1 MLMVKIEKASAYDLC
16 KDTVRKIKKGIT
28 MTGQDLINLIIEKG
42 LTQELIDTVETP
54 VIAFC
59 ANTLENADDQNI
71 FGQHLVLETLYGH
84 PEEGGGIAYKPGDI
98 IFLKPTPPDED
109 YEEYDE
115 DYEDPYGD

>member
-1 MLMVKIEKASAYDLC
+1 MSIVKIEKASAYDLC
-16 KDTVRKIKKGIT
+16 KDIIRKTKKGAK

-42 LTQELIDTVETP
+42 LTQERIDTVETP

-59 ANTLENADDQNI
+59 TTLENADDQNI
-71 FGQHLVLETLYGH
+71 LFGQHLVLETLYNH

-109 YEEYDE
+109 YEEYDD

>member
-1 MLMVKIEKASAYDLC
+1 
-16 KDTVRKIKKGIT
+16 

-42 LTQELIDTVETP
+42 LTQEFIDTIETP
-54 VIAFC
+54 AITFC
-59 ANTLENADDQNI
+59 ATTLENADDQNI
-71 FGQHLVLETLYGH
+71 FGQQLVLETLYNH

-115 DYEDPYGD
+115 DYQDPYGN

>member
-42 LTQELIDTVETP
+42 LTQEFIDTIETP